1 MDVNHYWIPVE
12 GPLHV
17 RVHRVWHIDLQNQA
31 VELARP
37 DRLLAWVRTSAM
49 NVIHLEGMWAST
61 SWLGEVPRQS
71 VEIFPEYGSLETTLN
86 RCIRNATVPNNIWG
100 VWVYHTS
107 HSAERRMFQNIG
119 S

>member
-12 GPLHV
+12 GLFHA

-49 NVIHLEGMWAST
+49 NAIHLEGMWAST

-71 VEIFPEYGSLETTLN
+71 VEIFPEYGSLENDLESLHKECHGTEQHLG
-86 RCIRNATVPNNIWG
+86 CLG
-100 VWVYHTS
+100 LS
-107 HSAERRMFQNIG
+107 HLS
-119 S
+119 